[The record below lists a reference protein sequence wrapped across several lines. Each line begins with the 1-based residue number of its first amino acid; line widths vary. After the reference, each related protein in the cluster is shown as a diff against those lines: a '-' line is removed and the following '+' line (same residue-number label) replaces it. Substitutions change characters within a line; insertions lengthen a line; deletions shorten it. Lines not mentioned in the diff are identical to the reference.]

1 MPTDPKFQPSFSPG
15 RRWKIGFDVVVRTAL
30 VLAVVMMVNYLGARF
45 FGRFYLS
52 SQTRVQLAPQT
63 LDILKSLTNHV
74 NVTLYYD
81 TRDENDFYSDIVALL
96 NEYRSANPCISVT
109 TVDYVRDAGE
119 AQKIKEQYKL
129 NSPTDKNLII
139 FEAGDK
145 HVKIVNGDALTQVK
159 LEQVPNPKEREFRRQ
174 PVAFMGE
181 QIFTSMLLAVT
192 SAKPFKAYFLQGHG
206 EPSLN
211 DTDETGYWKFGSILA
226 QNYIAVTNL
235 ELLGDNPVP
244 MDCNLLII
252 AGPRTELSE
261 TELQKIDQY
270 LAQGGRLLALFNYY
284 SIKRPTGLEPIL
296 QRWGVNVGADWVQ
309 DLQNTYSTDGR
320 DIIVSSFSQHPVVNP
335 LIGSRLYLILPR
347 PISRVNRENQ
357 PTGAPQV
364 DELAFSS
371 PAATLAGEPGDPPRA
386 YPLMVAVEQKPVAGV
401 ANARGTTRI
410 LVVGDSFAFG
420 NRSIQSVDNSD
431 FIGYA
436 ANWLLDR
443 TTLLHGIGPRPIIE
457 FRLLMTRTQQREV
470 RWLLLGALPG
480 AVLLFGCLV
489 WLPGENNEFKN
500 HWNLV
505 RDCRGAVRVDLLF

>member
-15 RRWKIGFDVVVRTAL
+15 RRWTIGFDVVVRTVL
-30 VLAVVMMVNYLGARF
+30 VLAVVVMANYLAARPHL

-52 SQTRVQLAPQT
+52 SQTRIQLSSQT
-63 LDILKSLTNHV
+63 LGILKSLTNHV

-81 TRDENDFYSDIVALL
+81 KQDDFYPDIVALL

-109 TVDYVRDAGE
+109 TVDYMRDAGE
-119 AQKIKEQYKL
+119 AQKIKEQYNL
-129 NSPTDKNLII
+129 NSPTDKNLVI
-139 FEAGDK
+139 FDAGNK
-145 HVKIVNGDALTQVK
+145 RVKIDHGDALTEVK
-159 LEQVPNPKEREFRRQ
+159 LEQVPNPKEREFRRK
-174 PVAFMGE
+174 PIAFNGE
-181 QIFTSMLLAVT
+181 QAFTSMLLAVT

-206 EPSLN
+206 EPSLS
-211 DTDETGYWKFGSILA
+211 DTDETGYLKFGSLLA

-235 ELLGDNPVP
+235 ELFGDNPVP
-244 MDCNLLII
+244 MDCHLLII

-270 LAQGGRLLALFNYY
+270 LAQGGRLFVLLNYY

-296 QRWGVNVGADWVQ
+296 QRWGVNVGFDWVQ
-309 DLQNTYSTDGR
+309 DLQNTASTDGK
-320 DIIVSSFSQHPVVNP
+320 DVVVSSFSQHPVVNP

-347 PISRVNRENQ
+347 PIGRVNWEN
-357 PTGAPQV
+357 PPAGAPQV
-364 DELAFSS
+364 DELAFAG
-371 PAATLAGEPGDPPRA
+371 PTATLAGAPGDPPHP

-420 NRSIQSVDNSD
+420 NQSIKSVDNSD
-431 FIGYA
+431 FLGYA

-443 TTLLHGIGPRPIIE
+443 NTLLKGIGPRPVTE
-457 FRLLMTRTQQREV
+457 FRLVMTRTQQREV

-480 AVLLFGCLV
+480 TVLLFGCLV
-489 WLPGENNEFKN
+489 WLARRK
-500 HWNLV
+500 
-505 RDCRGAVRVDLLF
+505 

>member
-1 MPTDPKFQPSFSPG
+1 MPTDPKSQPSFSPG
-15 RRWKIGFDVVVRTAL
+15 RRWKIGLDVVVRTTL
-30 VLAVVMMVNYLGARF
+30 VLAVVVMVNYFGAHF

-52 SQTRVQLAPQT
+52 SQTRIRLAPQT
-63 LDILKSLTNHV
+63 MSVLRSLTNHI

-81 TRDENDFYSDIVALL
+81 TRDENDFYPDIVALL
-96 NEYRSANPCISVT
+96 NEYRSANPRISVT

-129 NSPTDKNLII
+129 NSPTDKNLVI
-139 FEAGDK
+139 FDCEGR
-145 HVKIVNGDALTQVK
+145 VKIVPGDALTQVK
-159 LEQVPNPKEREFRRQ
+159 LEAVPNPKEREFRRR
-174 PVAFMGE
+174 PIAFNGE
-181 QIFTSMLLAVT
+181 QAFTSMLLAVT
-192 SAKPFKAYFLQGHG
+192 SARPFKAYFLQGHG
-206 EPSLN
+206 EPSLS
-211 DTDETGYWKFGSILA
+211 DTGETGYLKFGSLLA

-235 ELLGDNPVP
+235 ELFGDNPVP

-270 LAQGGRLLALFNYY
+270 LAQGGRLFVLVNYF
-284 SIKRPTGLEPIL
+284 SIKRPTGLEPVL
-296 QRWGVNVGADWVQ
+296 ARWGVNVGSDWVQ
-309 DLQNTYSTDGR
+309 DSKTVSGKDAV
-320 DIIVSSFSQHPVVNP
+320 VSSFSQHPVVNP
-335 LIGSRLYLILPR
+335 LIGFGLFLYLPR
-347 PISRVNRENQ
+347 PISKVNWEN
-357 PTGAPQV
+357 PPAGAPQV
-364 DELAFSS
+364 DELAFTS
-371 PAATLAGEPGDPPRA
+371 PASTLAGEPGNSPQA

-420 NRSIQSVDNSD
+420 NQSIKSLDNSD

-443 TTLLHGIGPRPIIE
+443 TTLLKGIGPRPVTE
-457 FRLLMTRTQQREV
+457 FWLLMTRTQQREV

-489 WLPGENNEFKN
+489 WLARRK
-500 HWNLV
+500 
-505 RDCRGAVRVDLLF
+505 

>member
-1 MPTDPKFQPSFSPG
+1 MPTNSKSQPSFSPG
-15 RRWKIGFDVVVRTAL
+15 RRWKIGFDVAVRTAL
-30 VLAVVMMVNYLGARF
+30 VLAVVVMVNYLGARF

-52 SQTRVQLAPQT
+52 SQTRVQLASQT

-81 TRDENDFYSDIVALL
+81 KQDDFYPTIVALL
-96 NEYRSANPCISVT
+96 NEYRSANPRISVT

-139 FEAGDK
+139 FDCEKRVRIA
-145 HVKIVNGDALTQVK
+145 NGDSLTQVK
-159 LEQVPNPKEREFRRQ
+159 LEQVLNPKEREFRRK

-181 QIFTSMLLAVT
+181 EMFTSMLLVVT
-192 SAKPFKAYFLQGHG
+192 SAKPFMAYFLQGHG
-206 EPSLN
+206 EPSLS
-211 DTDETGYWKFGSILA
+211 DTGETGYFKFGSLLA
-226 QNYIAVTNL
+226 QNCIAVTNL
-235 ELLGDNPVP
+235 ELFGDNTVP

-270 LAQGGRLLALFNYY
+270 LAQGGRLFVLFNYY
-284 SIKRPTGLEPIL
+284 SIKRPAGLEPIL
-296 QRWGVNVGADWVQ
+296 ARWGVNVIPDVVQ
-309 DLQNTYSTDGR
+309 DPKNTINGQDV
-320 DIIVSSFSQHPVVNP
+320 IIYNFSQHPVVNP
-335 LIGSRLYLILPR
+335 LTQLALDLILPR
-347 PISRVNRENQ
+347 PISRVNWENQ

-364 DELAFSS
+364 DELAFAS
-371 PAATLAGEPGDPPRA
+371 PASTLADAPGDPPHA
-386 YPLMVAVEQKPVAGV
+386 YPLMAAVEQKPVAGV

-410 LVVGDSFAFG
+410 LVVGDSFFLG
-420 NRSIQSVDNSD
+420 NRMIDSGANRD
-431 FIGYA
+431 FLGYA

-443 TTLLHGIGPRPIIE
+443 TTLLKGIGPRPVTE
-457 FRLLMTRTQQREV
+457 FRLVMTRTQQREV

-489 WLPGENNEFKN
+489 WLARRK
-500 HWNLV
+500 
-505 RDCRGAVRVDLLF
+505 